1 MPAGPDRAV
10 QRRPTGVGRHIDR
23 LDAGGERRHR
33 QQEKGDRHK
42 PGKGVMRTTESGK
55 SPASDLRFPS

>member
-1 MPAGPDRAV
+1 MPAAS
-10 QRRPTGVGRHIDR
+10 
-23 LDAGGERRHR
+23 AGIVNKR
-33 QQEKGDRHK
+33 KAIATN